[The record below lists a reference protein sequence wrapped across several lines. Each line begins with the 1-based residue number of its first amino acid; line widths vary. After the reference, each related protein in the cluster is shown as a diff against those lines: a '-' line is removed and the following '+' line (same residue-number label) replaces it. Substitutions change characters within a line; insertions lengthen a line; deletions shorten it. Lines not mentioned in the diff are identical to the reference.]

1 VSEKKVRQKSLR
13 SFHKETQRYEKA
25 ELFML
30 MPFLALFTLF
40 TIIPV
45 ASSLFLSLTDFDMLQ
60 IPKFV
65 GFDNYIRL
73 FVEDDVLLIAIKNT
87 LIFAFVTGPISYFLA
102 LFFAWVVNE
111 LNPRIRAFVTLLLYA
126 PTIAG
131 NMFIIWTFIFSGDSY
146 GIVNGLLMKV
156 GVLSEPV
163 QWLSDPRYNL
173 SIIILVQLWIS
184 LGIGFLSFI
193 AGLQSIDRQIYEAG
207 SIDGIRNRFQEFTK
221 LTVPS
226 MGPQLLFGAV
236 MQISASFSVGA
247 VSSALAGFPSTDY
260 SAHTVILHIQ
270 DYGILRFEMGYA
282 SAIATGLFV
291 AMLVVQK
298 FIKKVLSRYA
308 Q

>member
-1 VSEKKVRQKSLR
+1 MSDVTSIKTNAKSTKKLNEK
-13 SFHKETQRYEKA
+13 YEKT
-25 ELFML
+25 EIFML
-30 MPFLALFTLF
+30 VPFLLLFTLF

-45 ASSLFLSLTDFDMLQ
+45 ASSLILSLTDFDMLQ
-60 IPKFV
+60 IPRFV
-65 GFDNYIRL
+65 GIENYIRL
-73 FVEDDVLLIAIKNT
+73 LVDDDVLLIAIKNT

-111 LNPRIRAFVTLLLYA
+111 LNSKIRAVVTLMLYA

-146 GIVNGLLMKV
+146 GVVNGLLMKA
-156 GVLSEPV
+156 GILSEPV
-163 QWLSDPRYNL
+163 QWLSNPQYSL
-173 SIIILVQLWIS
+173 WIIILVQLWIS

-207 SIDGIRNRFQEFTK
+207 SIDGIKNRFQEFTK

-226 MGPQLLFGAV
+226 MGPQLMFGAV

-282 SAIATGLFV
+282 SAIATGLFIT
-291 AMLVVQK
+291 MLIVQK
-298 FIKKVLSRYA
+298 FIRKVLSKYS